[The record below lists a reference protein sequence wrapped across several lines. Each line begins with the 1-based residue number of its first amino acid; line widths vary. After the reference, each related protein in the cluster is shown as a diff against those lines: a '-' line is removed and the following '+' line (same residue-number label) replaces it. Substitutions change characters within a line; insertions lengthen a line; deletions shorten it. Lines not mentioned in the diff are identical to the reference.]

1 MNRGGVVCCQQAPP
15 LLSSAQHRATEVV
28 WDPYGQWRGE
38 RFSVYS
44 AEEVAVNDGLEGR
57 PLWVTHGDG
66 VYDVGAV
73 LAIHPGG
80 QLLAQAGGSSL
91 EEL

>member
-44 AEEVAVNDGLEGR
+44 AEEVAVNDGLEVR
-57 PLWVTHGDG
+57 AYTVRQDDPRNHETLNN
-66 VYDVGAV
+66 
-73 LAIHPGG
+73 
-80 QLLAQAGGSSL
+80 
-91 EEL
+91 